1 MAEVWMVLL
10 TGFVGLRLAVIDLAE
25 HRLPNRWTIPLF
37 FSLVAVSVSFG
48 DGDSFRHAAL
58 GSVVTGLAFLGLAVM
73 PGRPLGMGDVKLQ
86 FGLGWM
92 LGHGGVSWAIIGA
105 AGSFVV
111 GGLSVL
117 PALWRNRGGKSDPVP
132 LGPWMMVSTCLV
144 VVGAESLKII

>member
-1 MAEVWMVLL
+1 MVVL
-10 TGFVGLRLAVIDLAE
+10 TGLVGLRLAVIDIAE

-37 FSLVAVSVSFG
+37 FSLVAVSIAFG

-86 FGLGWM
+86 CGLGWM
-92 LGHGGVSWAIIGA
+92 LGYGGVSWAIIGA

-117 PALWRNRGGKSDPVP
+117 PSLWRNRDETHDPVP
-132 LGPWMMVSTCLV
+132 FGPWMMVSTCLV
-144 VVGAESLKII
+144 VVGQKV

>member
-1 MAEVWMVLL
+1 MAEVWMALL
-10 TGFVGLRLAVIDLAE
+10 TGVVGLRLAVIDLAE

-37 FSLVAVSVSFG
+37 FSLVVVAVAFG

-58 GSVVTGLAFLGLAVM
+58 GSVVTGLAFWGLAVM

-86 FGLGWM
+86 CGLGWM
-92 LGHGGVSWAIIGA
+92 LGYGGVSWAIIGA

-117 PALWRNRGGKSDPVP
+117 PSLWRNRDARRNPVP
-132 LGPWMMVSTCLV
+132 FGPWMMVSTCLV
-144 VVGAESLKII
+144 VVGQKV

>member
-1 MAEVWMVLL
+1 MTELWMVGL
-10 TGFVGLRLAVIDLAE
+10 TGVVGLRLSFIDLAQ
-25 HRLPNRWTIPLF
+25 HRLPNRLTIPLF
-37 FSLVAVSVSFG
+37 LSLVLVTGVGG
-48 DGDSFRHAAL
+48 DADSFRGAAL
-58 GSVVTGLAFLGLAVM
+58 GSVVTGLVFLGLAVM

-92 LGHGGVSWAIIGA
+92 LGYFAVPLAILGA

-111 GGLSVL
+111 GGLSVI
-117 PALWRNRGGKSDPVP
+117 PELWRNRRGGTDPVP

>member
-1 MAEVWMVLL
+1 MVVL
-10 TGFVGLRLAVIDLAE
+10 TGVVGVRLAVIDLAE
-25 HRLPNRWTIPLF
+25 HRLPNRLTIPLF
-37 FSLVAVSVSFG
+37 LSLVVLSIAEGQVAPLQG
-48 DGDSFRHAAL
+48 AL
-58 GSVVTGLAFLGLAVM
+58 MGSVMSGVVFLGLALM
-73 PGRPLGMGDVKLQ
+73 PGEPLGMGDVKLQ

-92 LGHGGVSWAIIGA
+92 LSYLEPTLALLGA

-117 PALWRNRGGKSDPVP
+117 PRLYRQRDVAHHQIP

>member
-1 MAEVWMVLL
+1 MAEVWMAVL
-10 TGFVGLRLAVIDLAE
+10 TGVVGLRLAVIDLAE

-37 FSLVAVSVSFG
+37 FSLVVVSVSFG
-48 DGDSFRHAAL
+48 DAESFRHAAL
-58 GSVVTGLAFLGLAVM
+58 GSVVTGLAYLGLAVL

-86 FGLGWM
+86 FGVGWM
-92 LGHGGVSWAIIGA
+92 LGHEGVSWAIIGA

-117 PALWRNRGGKSDPVP
+117 PSLWRNRGETREPVP

>member
-1 MAEVWMVLL
+1 MVVL
-10 TGFVGLRLAVIDLAE
+10 TGVAGLRLAVIDLAE

-37 FSLVAVSVSFG
+37 FSLVAVSVAFG

-58 GSVVTGLAFLGLAVM
+58 GSVVTGLAFLSLAVM

-86 FGLGWM
+86 CGLGWM
-92 LGHGGVSWAIIGA
+92 LGYGGVSWAIIGA

-117 PALWRNRGGKSDPVP
+117 PSLWRNRDARRDPVP
-132 LGPWMMVSTCLV
+132 FGPWMMVSTCLV
-144 VVGAESLKII
+144 VVGQKV

>member
-1 MAEVWMVLL
+1 MAEVCMVML
-10 TGFVGLRLAVIDLAE
+10 TGVVGLRLAVIDLAE

-37 FSLVAVSVSFG
+37 FSLVSVSVAFG

-58 GSVVTGLAFLGLAVM
+58 GAVVTGLAFWGLAVM

-86 FGLGWM
+86 CGLGWM
-92 LGHGGVSWAIIGA
+92 LGYGGVSWAIIGA

-117 PALWRNRGGKSDPVP
+117 PSLWRNRDETHDPVP
-132 LGPWMMVSTCLV
+132 FGPWMMVSTCLV
-144 VVGAESLKII
+144 VVGQKV

>member
-1 MAEVWMVLL
+1 MTELWMVGL
-10 TGFVGLRLAVIDLAE
+10 TGVVGLRLSLIDLAE
-25 HRLPNRWTIPLF
+25 HRLPNRLTIPLF
-37 FSLVAVSVSFG
+37 FSLVLVSGVGG
-48 DGDSFRHAAL
+48 DADSFRGAAL
-58 GSVVTGLAFLGLAVM
+58 GSVVTGLVFLGLAVM

-92 LGHGGVSWAIIGA
+92 LGYFALPLAILGA

-111 GGLSVL
+111 GGLSVI
-117 PALWRNRGGKSDPVP
+117 PTLWRNRGGGTDPVP

>member
-1 MAEVWMVLL
+1 MVVL
-10 TGFVGLRLAVIDLAE
+10 TGLVGLRLAVLDVAE

-37 FSLVAVSVSFG
+37 FSLVAVSIAFG

-58 GSVVTGLAFLGLAVM
+58 GSVVTGLAFLGLALM

-86 FGLGWM
+86 CGLGWM
-92 LGHGGVSWAIIGA
+92 LGYGGVSWAIIGA

-117 PALWRNRGGKSDPVP
+117 PSLWRNRDARRDPVP
-132 LGPWMMVSTCLV
+132 FGPWMMVSTCLV
-144 VVGAESLKII
+144 VVGQKV

>member
-1 MAEVWMVLL
+1 MVVL
-10 TGFVGLRLAVIDLAE
+10 TGVVGLRLAVIDLAE

-37 FSLVAVSVSFG
+37 FSLVTVSVSFG

-58 GSVVTGLAFLGLAVM
+58 GSVVTGLAFLGLAMM

-92 LGHGGVSWAIIGA
+92 LGYFAVSLAICGA

-111 GGLSVL
+111 GGLSVI
-117 PALWRNRGGKSDPVP
+117 PALWRNRGGGADPVP

-144 VVGAESLKII
+144 VVGAETLKII

>member
-1 MAEVWMVLL
+1 MVVL
-10 TGFVGLRLAVIDLAE
+10 TGVVGLRLAVIDLAE

-48 DGDSFRHAAL
+48 EGNSFRGAAL

-92 LGHGGVSWAIIGA
+92 LGYFAVPLAILGA

-111 GGLSVL
+111 GGLSVI
-117 PALWRNRGGKSDPVP
+117 PALWRNRGGGADPVP

-144 VVGAESLKII
+144 VVGAETLKII

>member
-1 MAEVWMVLL
+1 MAEVWMALL
-10 TGFVGLRLAVIDLAE
+10 TGVVGLRLVGIDLAE

-37 FSLVAVSVSFG
+37 CSLVVVAVAFG

-58 GSVVTGLAFLGLAVM
+58 GSVVTGLAFWGLAVM

-86 FGLGWM
+86 CGLGWM
-92 LGHGGVSWAIIGA
+92 LGYGGVSWAIIGA

-117 PALWRNRGGKSDPVP
+117 PSLWRNRDARRNPVP
-132 LGPWMMVSTCLV
+132 FGPWMMVSTCLV
-144 VVGAESLKII
+144 VVGQKV